1 MKQTEE
7 LLTRTLIGPAD
18 PAPAA
23 VPPARANGA
32 ELIARAE
39 SAGAARTWPRRRL
52 VLTAAAAVAAVGS
65 GYTLWEVQS
74 RRQPERG
81 EVLTPIAYQ
90 FRSDPPPAGPYLRA
104 LAARIVDAPYD
115 RQLGR
120 YAHHRIRMWG
130 VAADVGTPG
139 RAVDF
144 PLERESWVA
153 EDGSGVAREHYLP
166 PEFPDE
172 ESRRHWQDGTVQT
185 APPPGTVVLP
195 PNSTVERLPSDR
207 RQLAGRMQIGHGIG
221 VVVKYT
227 GLLFQDYVVPRGTR
241 AAILSILAQQPGL
254 VWRGEV
260 TDRAG
265 RAGVAVSGDHAN
277 EQAVLVFDPRT
288 GVLLA
293 QEYIE
298 QASRPRGYTLVLE
311 TDRTERPG

>member
-18 PAPAA
+18 PVPAA
-23 VPPARANGA
+23 VPPARATA
-32 ELIARAE
+32 ADLIARAE
-39 SAGAARTWPRRRL
+39 SAEAVRAWPRRRL
-52 VLTAAAAVAAVGS
+52 VLAAGAAAVAAVGS
-65 GYTLWEVQS
+65 AYTLREVRP
-74 RRQPERG
+74 RRQPEPG

-90 FRSDPPPAGPYLRA
+90 FPTNPPPAGPYLLA
-104 LAARIVDAPYD
+104 LAARIADAPYD
-115 RQLGR
+115 ARLGR

-130 VAADVGTPG
+130 IAAGVDG
-139 RAVDF
+139 ADF

-153 EDGSGVAREHYLP
+153 EDGSGVARERYLP

-172 ESRRHWQDGTVQT
+172 ESRRRWRDGTVQT
-185 APPPGTVVLP
+185 APPSGTAVLP
-195 PNSTVERLPSDR
+195 PGSKVERLPSDR

-227 GLLFQDYVVPRGTR
+227 GLLFQDYLVPRDTR
-241 AAILSILAQQPGL
+241 AAILSILAQQRGL

-265 RAGVAVSGDHAN
+265 RDGVAISGDHAN
-277 EQAVLVFDPRT
+277 EQAVLVFDPHT

-298 QASRPRGYTLVLE
+298 QPGRPRGYTLVLE
-311 TDRTERPG
+311 TDRTDHPG